1 MSVGHAF
8 HCHRNPKVRP
18 IEPSP
23 THTGPTYDGNGCV
36 VHTPGNVLAPRKSGQ
51 QFLPLNRGVRWADVR
66 KWRPPAPNGHI
77 ISTAK
82 TAGWTFS
89 VPTVAHGYGLEIP
102 HPHPCRMTC
111 MTCPL
116 DQVTVGCL
124 TVLLLLN
131 CLVTY
136 RGSILFDLRSGGFL
150 NFCAC
155 SRHNSWSEYALHHAS
170 HL

>member
-1 MSVGHAF
+1 MTVCSIRLRNGQWPPGAARPASTWGGH
-8 HCHRNPKVRP
+8 PK
-18 IEPSP
+18 EQFQ
-23 THTGPTYDGNGCV
+23 
-36 VHTPGNVLAPRKSGQ
+36 PRKCSQ
-51 QFLPLNRGVRWADVR
+51 QFLLLNRGVRWADVR

-82 TAGWTFS
+82 TAGCTFS

-102 HPHPCRMTC
+102 HPHPCPMTC

-136 RGSILFDLRSGGFL
+136 RGSILFDLRLGGIL
-150 NFCAC
+150 K
-155 SRHNSWSEYALHHAS
+155 
-170 HL
+170 

>member
-1 MSVGHAF
+1 MAHQA
-8 HCHRNPKVRP
+8 
-18 IEPSP
+18 PSP
-23 THTGPTYDGNGCV
+23 CFNTCWHRF
-36 VHTPGNVLAPRKSGQ
+36 APRKCSQ
-51 QFLPLNRGVRWADVR
+51 QFLPLNRCVRWADVR
-66 KWRPPAPNGHI
+66 IIPPCRPNGHPC
-77 ISTAK
+77 SMAK
-82 TAGWTFS
+82 TADVTFS

-136 RGSILFDLRSGGFL
+136 RGSILFDLRLRGFL
-150 NFCAC
+150 KGYRGEEMFL
-155 SRHNSWSEYALHHAS
+155 SPMIHPVPKVGR
-170 HL
+170 

>member
-1 MSVGHAF
+1 M
-8 HCHRNPKVRP
+8 
-18 IEPSP
+18 
-23 THTGPTYDGNGCV
+23 
-36 VHTPGNVLAPRKSGQ
+36 AP
-51 QFLPLNRGVRWADVR
+51 L
-66 KWRPPAPNGHI
+66 APNGHI

-82 TAGWTFS
+82 TAGCTFS

-124 TVLLLLN
+124 KVLLLLN

-136 RGSILFDLRSGGFL
+136 RVFDSIT
-150 NFCAC
+150 
-155 SRHNSWSEYALHHAS
+155 
-170 HL
+170 

>member
-1 MSVGHAF
+1 MAHQA
-8 HCHRNPKVRP
+8 
-18 IEPSP
+18 PSP
-23 THTGPTYDGNGCV
+23 CFNTCWHRF
-36 VHTPGNVLAPRKSGQ
+36 APRKSGQ
-51 QFLPLNRGVRWADVR
+51 QFLPLNRGVRWADIR

-82 TAGWTFS
+82 TADRTFS
-89 VPTVAHGYGLEIP
+89 VPTVAHGHGLEIP

-111 MTCPL
+111 MTYPL

-136 RGSILFDLRSGGFL
+136 RGSILFDWRLRGFL
-150 NFCAC
+150 K
-155 SRHNSWSEYALHHAS
+155 RLRDRALDS
-170 HL
+170 IRWPLSPSSI

>member
-1 MSVGHAF
+1 MKPRIAPQHYFPLKVYVRWARISLSQK
-8 HCHRNPKVRP
+8 PKVRP
-18 IEPSP
+18 IESSP
-23 THTGPTYDGNGCV
+23 THTGPTYAGNMHV

-51 QFLPLNRGVRWADVR
+51 QFLPLNRSVRWADMGGLFVR
-66 KWRPPAPNGHI
+66 RPNGHI
-77 ISTAK
+77 RSTAK
-82 TAGWTFS
+82 TADWTLM

-136 RGSILFDLRSGGFL
+136 RGSILFDWRLGGFL
-150 NFCAC
+150 KRVGAY
-155 SRHNSWSEYALHHAS
+155 E
-170 HL
+170 